1 MGKMMLFDEK
11 ARRKLLDGV
20 TKLASAVR
28 ITMGPRGRNVVLEKS
43 FGSPTIINDGV
54 TIARA
59 IQLDDPYENLG
70 AQLVIE
76 VAGKTNDLAGDGTTT
91 ATVLTHEIYKEGIK
105 NITAGNSPMP
115 IKRGMDKAVAVV
127 VSELKKMSKKV
138 DSPHEIAQVASI
150 SANNDIE
157 IGKMIA
163 DAMER
168 VGKDGVVTI
177 EESKTAETTVETT
190 DGMQF
195 DQGYISHYMFTNHE
209 TMEAIYESGQN
220 TPLKVLV
227 SADKI
232 DSIED
237 LVPVLRAIKQANA
250 SLLIVA
256 DDFSQE
262 VLSILVINKL
272 QNGFKV
278 VAVKAPG
285 YGDVRKDLLGD
296 IASITGSVMLSSE
309 TGHGLKDIDLNADL
323 GQARKVTIDKLS
335 TTIIDGAGDKE
346 EVKKRVAH
354 VKKRIEDASDWEKSK
369 LEERLSKLTGG
380 VAVLN
385 VGAATET
392 EMNEKK
398 ARVEDALH
406 ATRAAVH
413 EGIVPGGGV
422 ALIRARKALVEL
434 KEDPKLTAEE
444 KIGIDIIY
452 RSIEAPL
459 RQIADN
465 AGIDGSVA
473 IEKVEN
479 LKGALGLNAATGQYV
494 DLIEAGVI
502 DPTRVTRSA
511 LENAASIAGMMLTT
525 DCLVVQSP
533 NEKNKKDEDQD
544 M

>member
-1 MGKMMLFDEK
+1 M
-11 ARRKLLDGV
+11 
-20 TKLASAVR
+20 
-28 ITMGPRGRNVVLEKS
+28 
-43 FGSPTIINDGV
+43 
-54 TIARA
+54 
-59 IQLDDPYENLG
+59 
-70 AQLVIE
+70 
-76 VAGKTNDLAGDGTTT
+76 
-91 ATVLTHEIYKEGIK
+91 
-105 NITAGNSPMP
+105 
-115 IKRGMDKAVAVV
+115 
-127 VSELKKMSKKV
+127 
-138 DSPHEIAQVASI
+138 
-150 SANNDIE
+150 E

-177 EESKTAETTVETT
+177 EESKTSETTVETT

-195 DQGYISHYMFTNHE
+195 DQGYISPYMFTNPE
-209 TMEAIYESGQN
+209 TMETVYESSEN
-220 TPLKVLV
+220 SPLKVLV
-227 SADKI
+227 SADKM
-232 DSIED
+232 DSIENII
-237 LVPVLRAIKQANA
+237 PVLQAIKRSNA

-256 DDFSQE
+256 DEFSQE
-262 VLSILVINKL
+262 VLSILVVNKM
-272 QNGFKV
+272 QAGYKV

-285 YGDVRKDLLGD
+285 FGDVRKDLLGD
-296 IASITGSVMLSSE
+296 IAVMTGATLISSE
-309 TGHGLKDIDLNADL
+309 TGKDLKSIDLNTDL

-346 EVKKRVAH
+346 LIAQRVVH
-354 VKKRIEDASDWEKSK
+354 IKNRIADASDWEKTK

-422 ALIRARKALVEL
+422 ALIRARKALL
-434 KEDPKLTAEE
+434 TLREDTKLTAEE
-444 KIGIDIIY
+444 KIGVDIIY
-452 RSIEAPL
+452 KAIESPL

-479 LKGALGLNAATGQYV
+479 LNGAFGLNAATGQYV
-494 DLIEAGVI
+494 NLIEAGVI

-525 DCLVVQSP
+525 DCLVVQNP
-533 NEKNKKDEDQD
+533 NEKNKKNEDQD

>member
-1 MGKMMLFDEK
+1 MGKLMLFDEK

-20 TKLASAVR
+20 AKLASAVR
-28 ITMGPRGRNVVLEKS
+28 ITMGPKGRNVVLERKY
-43 FGSPTIINDGV
+43 GSPIIINDGV
-54 TIARA
+54 TIARE

-91 ATVLTHEIYKEGIK
+91 ATVLTHDIYKEGIK
-105 NITAGNSPMP
+105 SITAGISPMP
-115 IKRGMDKAVAVV
+115 IKRGMDKAVATVV
-127 VSELKKMSKKV
+127 AELKKMSKKV
-138 DSPHEIAQVASI
+138 ESRFEKAQVASI
-150 SANNDIE
+150 SANNDTE
-157 IGKMIA
+157 IGNLIA

-177 EESKTAETTVETT
+177 EESKTSETTVETT

-195 DQGYISHYMFTNHE
+195 DQGYISPYLFTNQE
-209 TMEAIYESGQN
+209 TMEAIYESSQN
-220 TPLKVLV
+220 SPLKVLV

-237 LVPVLRAIKQANA
+237 LVPVLRTIKQANA

-256 DDFSQE
+256 DDFSQD

-272 QNGFKV
+272 QAGYKV

-285 YGDVRKDLLGD
+285 FGDVRKDLLGD
-296 IASITGSVMLSSE
+296 IAAITGATLIDSV
-309 TGHGLKDIDLNADL
+309 TGKPLKDIDLNKDL
-323 GQARKVTIDKLS
+323 GQTRKVTVDKLS
-335 TTIIDGAGDKE
+335 TTIIDGAGDKANIE
-346 EVKKRVAH
+346 QRVAH
-354 VKKRIEDASDWEKSK
+354 VKKRIADCSDWEKTK

-380 VAVLN
+380 VAVLS

-406 ATRAAVH
+406 ATRAAVA

-422 ALIRARKALVEL
+422 ALIRCRKALKEL
-434 KEDPKLTAEE
+434 REDPTLTAEE

-452 RSIEAPL
+452 KSIESPL
-459 RQIADN
+459 RQIAEN

-473 IEKVEN
+473 IEKVEG
-479 LKGALGLNAATGQYV
+479 LKGANGLNAATGQYV

-525 DCLVVQSP
+525 DCLVVQNQ
-533 NEKNKKDEDQD
+533 NEKKKKDEDQD